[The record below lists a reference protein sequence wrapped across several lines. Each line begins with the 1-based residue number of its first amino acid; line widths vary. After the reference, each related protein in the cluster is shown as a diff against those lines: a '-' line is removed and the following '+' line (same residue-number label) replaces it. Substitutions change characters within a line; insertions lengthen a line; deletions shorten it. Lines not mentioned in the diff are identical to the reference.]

1 MYYTY
6 VLLSKVDGQF
16 YTGCTDNLKRRFEE
30 HNRGRVQSTKRRK
43 PLDLIYYEACLSNE
57 DAYRRER
64 YLKTG
69 KGKRYIRNRLKVA
82 LSKI

>member
-43 PLDLIYYEACLSNE
+43 PLDLIYYEACPVRYGSLSLCAQE
-57 DAYRRER
+57 LVMEYRCEQLR
-64 YLKTG
+64 
-69 KGKRYIRNRLKVA
+69 
-82 LSKI
+82 